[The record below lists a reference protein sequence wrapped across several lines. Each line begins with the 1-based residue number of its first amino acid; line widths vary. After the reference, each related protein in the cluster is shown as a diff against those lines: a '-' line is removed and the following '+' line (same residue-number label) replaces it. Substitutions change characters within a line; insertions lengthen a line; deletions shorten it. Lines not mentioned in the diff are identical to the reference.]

1 MSHKFLALKIGLLL
15 CLFFAGGAASAPTN
29 QSLEGALAGVAAD
42 VRDLLKKDRRLQG
55 RKINLDDVSRTRIPR
70 GNYDQI
76 IQETLEKLLE
86 NEIDETSNLLLTIEY
101 TYLVSDQNTNRGNRV
116 IQIEAK
122 LSEDGLP
129 VIHNKILREVNNTA
143 DISSIVGNTVTPPDT
158 QDYKQRLTAV
168 ETAFKDPTFNTVGNT
183 QVQATGNKNYSVEI
197 RKRVGGKGDAIP
209 IVPINQSGLAFAP
222 IEIADTY
229 EIVLFNYDQG
239 ADAVAKVS
247 IDGLDAINTFNADV
261 DATGKKVA
269 YPGYFIPRATA
280 SGPGVHVIPG
290 WLHTVKPAN
299 DNVFEFVVNK
309 LGQGAASELKVRGKT
324 GVITVRFFDSYR
336 PDEKPRGRNFGE
348 TGKGQPRKQDYQ
360 LVESVIGTEPLS
372 IVTVRYSR
380 APE

>member
-1 MSHKFLALKIGLLL
+1 MSHKFFALKIGLLL
-15 CLFFAGGAASAPTN
+15 CLFFAGGAATAATN
-29 QSLEGALAGVAAD
+29 QSLEGQLAGLAAD
-42 VRDLLKKDRRLQG
+42 VKEFLDGDRLLKGQKLRLD
-55 RKINLDDVSRTRIPR
+55 KVSSSGMPDA
-70 GNYDQI
+70 NYDQFVE
-76 IQETLEKLLE
+76 QELTKLLG
-86 NEIDETSNLLLTIEY
+86 DTVADRANLLLKVEY
-101 TYLVSDQNTNRGNRV
+101 SYLVSETETNRDNRV
-116 IQIEAK
+116 IQIVAK
-122 LSEDGLP
+122 LLDKGRTS
-129 VIHNKILREVNNTA
+129 KSFLREVNNTS
-143 DISSIVGNTVTPPDT
+143 DISRV
-158 QDYKQRLTAV
+158 
-168 ETAFKDPTFNTVGNT
+168 VGNT
-183 QVQATGNKNYSVEI
+183 QAPPDTKDYQERLVSVEKAFDEPQFKVIGKTQIQAAGNANYSIEV
-197 RKRVGGKGDAIP
+197 RKRVSGKGDANP
-209 IVPINQSGLAFAP
+209 IVPVNQSGLAFTP
-222 IEIADTY
+222 VEIADTY

-261 DATGKKVA
+261 EATGKKVA

-360 LVESVIGTEPLS
+360 LVESVIGSEPLS

-380 APE
+380 TPE